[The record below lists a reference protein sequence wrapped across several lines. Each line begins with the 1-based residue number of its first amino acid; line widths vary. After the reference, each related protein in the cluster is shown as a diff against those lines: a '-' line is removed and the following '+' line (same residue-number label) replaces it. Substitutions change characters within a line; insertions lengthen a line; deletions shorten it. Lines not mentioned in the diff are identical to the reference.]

1 MLYIYTIYAITEQ
14 LQAAMCSYGTELSV
28 SLYTVEPRL
37 ALLDQTS
44 GLALLFQP
52 GVISFLHMYTNNMM
66 CSFISGSLRQQVS
79 DWLS

>member
-1 MLYIYTIYAITEQ
+1 MYSDATK
-14 LQAAMCSYGTELSV
+14 LSV
-28 SLYTVEPRL
+28 GLYTVEPRL

-52 GVISFLHMYTNNMM
+52 GVISFLHMTYINNMM